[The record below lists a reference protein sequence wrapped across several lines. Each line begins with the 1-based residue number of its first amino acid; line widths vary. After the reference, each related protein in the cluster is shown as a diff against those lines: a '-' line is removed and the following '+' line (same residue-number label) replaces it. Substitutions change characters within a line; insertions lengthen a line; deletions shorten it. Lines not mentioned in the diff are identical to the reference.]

1 MSITTI
7 SSSEFQQ
14 NASETMKAA
23 NLGPVFIVENGRPA
37 HVLLSIEEY
46 QRLTVGDQKTSD
58 LLSMPG
64 TEDIEFDIVPS
75 RELAQGAD
83 FS

>member
-23 NLGPVFIVENGRPA
+23 NLGPVFIAEKGWPT

-46 QRLTVGDQKTSD
+46 QRLTIGDQKMSD

-64 TEDIEFDIVPS
+64 TEDIEFVIVPS
-75 RELAQGAD
+75 REPAQGAD